1 MKKKKPPYQLDIGA
15 RFWNDPVA
23 GEVASSLYLPSGE
36 EEQIQRDNISR
47 QLRGRSYV
55 IQGTI
60 PTKFTIPLPTPSSE
74 VYDETSYEE
83 RRKRILAS
91 DKLTDKRKAIALKT
105 LATKS
110 KKDKDN
116 WNKVMK
122 CEKKELTTLT
132 PKQKQ
137 ELLRW
142 FDQCD
147 RIYNHC
153 VRKGHVLDDRN
164 KTLIKKA
171 LDLTGVTSI
180 ENIEDLN
187 TASQFLP
194 RSPYL
199 LTESIDDNLQGLFSE
214 TTLAEIKKAEEDLA
228 RSSSKTFRGLFYEST
243 LNGVKDKLENMD
255 LNFMTL
261 RKKIF
266 SEILGQSE
274 QKRQKMVCPHAVLA
288 DEVRVYCSN
297 LKSCLTNKKNG
308 NIPHFQ
314 LRERQSRRDFKTLLI
329 PSKSVIKGG
338 FYKSYLGPIKNFRDL
353 VPEKVTCDC
362 RLVYDRKA
370 KKFYL
375 TIPRYHD
382 KKLNPDKKP
391 LWVGDPGE
399 VVFMSYYA
407 MDEYGYMGENMKIP
421 LLKYRN
427 AISVLQRILSKRVNK
442 KGQPLRNRR
451 RLKERINAYHRRI
464 RNLVKELHNQ
474 IAIHLCR
481 TYHTI
486 MIPKFATQDM
496 VSHKTQMRRNK
507 EMIQKITSEEKD
519 PDKIKERLKMFSRRN
534 RLNAKVSFVL
544 NALSHYKFQQH
555 LLHKAEEHGCRVV
568 FVTEEYTSKTCGR
581 CGRIGAVFKEREKRC
596 DHCGYRMNR
605 DINGA
610 RNILIKNW
618 SQCLEKTSVDL
629 SVNIPEETSPEGM
642 FRRNAE
648 PGAIVPED
656 SQIEQNRNKGRKI
669 LVRGKRPKRS
679 SKMLSTNDCE
689 SNNWKAGVCV
699 PGPET
704 VVGEGMPG

>member
-1 MKKKKPPYQLDIGA
+1 MKKRKPPDQLDIGA

-23 GEVASSLYLPSGE
+23 VEVASDLYLPSGK

-47 QLRGRSYV
+47 HLRGRSFV
-55 IQGTI
+55 IQGNM
-60 PTKFTIPLPTPSSE
+60 PTKFTVSLPTPSSE
-74 VYDETSYEE
+74 VYNETAYEE
-83 RRKRILAS
+83 RRKKIS
-91 DKLTDKRKAIALKT
+91 TNDKLSDKRKATALKT

-110 KKDKDN
+110 KKDKEN

-132 PKQKQ
+132 PKQKHDLI
-137 ELLRW
+137 EW

-153 VRKGHVLDDRN
+153 VRKGHALGDRN
-164 KTLIKKA
+164 KTLIKDA
-171 LDLTGVTSI
+171 LDLTEITSK
-180 ENIEDLN
+180 ENIEGLN
-187 TASQFLP
+187 TSSNLLVK
-194 RSPYL
+194 SPYL
-199 LTESIDDNLQGLFSE
+199 FADSIDENLHGFFNKAS
-214 TTLAEIKKAEEDLA
+214 LAEIKKAEEDLA
-228 RSSSKTFRGLFYEST
+228 RSSRKTFRGLFYEST
-243 LNGVKDKLENMD
+243 LNGMRDKLENVD

-261 RKKIF
+261 IKKIF
-266 SEILGQSE
+266 SEVLTQDERG
-274 QKRQKMVCPHAVLA
+274 RQNMVCPYAVLA

-297 LKSCLTNKKNG
+297 LKSCITNKKNG
-308 NIPHFQ
+308 NIRHFR
-314 LRERQSRRDFKTLLI
+314 LRERRSKRDFKTLLI
-329 PSKSVIKGG
+329 SSNHVTGDG
-338 FYKSYLGPIKNFRDL
+338 FYKSYLGPIKNFQDI

-375 TIPRYHD
+375 NIPRYHD
-382 KKLNPDKKP
+382 KKLDSNKKP

-407 MDEYGYMGENMKIP
+407 MDEYGYMGENMKVP
-421 LLKYRN
+421 LLKCRN
-427 AISVLQRILSKRVNK
+427 AISLLQRNLSKRVNK

-451 RLKERINAYHRRI
+451 RLKDRINAYHRRI
-464 RNLVKELHNQ
+464 KNLVKELHNQ

-486 MIPKFATQDM
+486 MIPKFTTQDM
-496 VSHKTQMRRNK
+496 ISHKTQRRRNK
-507 EMIQKITSEEKD
+507 EMITKITSEEKD
-519 PDKIKERLKMFSRRN
+519 PDKIKERLKTFSHQN

-544 NALSHYKFQQH
+544 NALSHHKFQQH
-555 LLHKAEEHGCRVV
+555 LLHKAEEYGCRVV
-568 FVTEEYTSKTCGR
+568 IVTEEYTSKTCGR
-581 CGRIGAVFKEREKRC
+581 CGRIDSVFKGREKRC

-618 SQCLEKTSVDL
+618 SQCLEKTSGDL
-629 SVNIPEETSPEGM
+629 SINIPEETSSEEM

-656 SQIEQNRNKGRKI
+656 SHIEQNRIKNRKI
-669 LVRGKRPKRS
+669 LVRGRRPKRS
-679 SKMLSTNDCE
+679 SENDV
-689 SNNWKAGVCV
+689 NNDL
-699 PGPET
+699 
-704 VVGEGMPG
+704 

>member
-1 MKKKKPPYQLDIGA
+1 MKKRKPPDKLDIGA

-23 GEVASSLYLPSGE
+23 VEVASDLYLPSGE
-36 EEQIQRDNISR
+36 EKQIQRDNISR
-47 QLRGRSYV
+47 QLRGRSFV
-55 IQGTI
+55 IQGTL
-60 PTKFTIPLPTPSSE
+60 PTKFTVSLPTPSSE
-74 VYDETSYEE
+74 VYDETAYEE
-83 RRKRILAS
+83 RRKKISTNDKLS
-91 DKLTDKRKAIALKT
+91 DKKKAIALKT

-110 KKDKDN
+110 KKDKEN
-116 WNKVMK
+116 WNKVIK
-122 CEKKELTTLT
+122 CERKELSTLT

-137 ELLRW
+137 DLLEW

-153 VRKGHVLDDRN
+153 VRKGHTLGDRN
-164 KTLIKKA
+164 KALIAEA
-171 LDLTGVTSI
+171 LNLTVITSK
-180 ENIEDLN
+180 ENIEELN
-187 TASQFLP
+187 TSSDFLSK
-194 RSPYL
+194 SPYL
-199 LTESIDDNLQGLFSE
+199 LTDSIDENLHGLFTKAS
-214 TTLAEIKKAEEDLA
+214 LAKIKKAEEDLA
-228 RSSSKTFRGLFYEST
+228 RSSRKTFKGLFYEST
-243 LNGVKDKLENMD
+243 LSGMRDKLENMD

-266 SEILGQSE
+266 SEVLTQDERG
-274 QKRQKMVCPHAVLA
+274 KRNMICPYAVLE

-308 NIPHFQ
+308 NIRHFR
-314 LRERQSRRDFKTLLI
+314 LRERKSKRDFKTLLI
-329 PSKSVIKGG
+329 PSNHVTGDG

-353 VPEKVTCDC
+353 VPEEVKCDC

-375 TIPRYHD
+375 NIPRYHD

-407 MDEYGYMGENMKIP
+407 MDEYGYMGENMRIP
-421 LLKYRN
+421 LLKCRN
-427 AISVLQRILSKRVNK
+427 AISLLQRILSKRVNK
-442 KGQPLRNRR
+442 KGRSLRNKR

-486 MIPKFATQDM
+486 MIPKFATHDM
-496 VSHKTQMRRNK
+496 VSHKVQRRRNK

-519 PDKIKERLKMFSRRN
+519 PDKIKERLKTFSRQN

-544 NALSHYKFQQH
+544 NALSHYQFQQH
-555 LLHKAEEHGCRVV
+555 LLHKAEEYGCRVV
-568 FVTEEYTSKTCGR
+568 IVTEEYTSKTCGR
-581 CGRIGAVFKEREKRC
+581 CGRIGSVFNKREKRC
-596 DHCGYRMNR
+596 DDCGYGMNR

-618 SQCLEKTSVDL
+618 GQCLEKTSEDL

-648 PGAIVPED
+648 PGSIVPED

-679 SKMLSTNDCE
+679 SKND
-689 SNNWKAGVCV
+689 VIQ
-699 PGPET
+699 
-704 VVGEGMPG
+704 

>member
-1 MKKKKPPYQLDIGA
+1 M
-15 RFWNDPVA
+15 
-23 GEVASSLYLPSGE
+23 
-36 EEQIQRDNISR
+36 
-47 QLRGRSYV
+47 
-55 IQGTI
+55 

-83 RRKRILAS
+83 RRKRILTS

-105 LATKS
+105 LATKA
-110 KKDKDN
+110 KKDKEN

-122 CEKKELTTLT
+122 CDWKELTTLT
-132 PKQKQ
+132 PKQKRD
-137 ELLRW
+137 LLGW

-153 VRKGHVLDDRN
+153 VRKGQAQNERN
-164 KTLIKKA
+164 KTLIKEA
-171 LDLTGVTSI
+171 LDLTGITSK
-180 ENIEDLN
+180 ENIDALN
-187 TASQFLP
+187 SSFHFSP

-199 LTESIDDNLQGLFSE
+199 LTDSIDENLQGFFNE
-214 TTLAEIKKAEEDLA
+214 TSLVEIKKAEEDLA
-228 RSSSKTFRGLFYEST
+228 RSSRKTFRGLFYEST
-243 LNGVKDKLENMD
+243 LNGMKDKIENMD

-261 RKKIF
+261 KKKIL
-266 SEILGQSE
+266 SEVLTENERGKQN
-274 QKRQKMVCPHAVLA
+274 MVCPYAVLA

-297 LKSCLTNKKNG
+297 LKSCITNKKNG
-308 NIPHFQ
+308 NIGHFR
-314 LRERQSRRDFKTLLI
+314 LRERQSKRNFKTLLI
-329 PSKSVIKGG
+329 LSSLITDEG

-353 VPEKVTCDC
+353 VPEEVTCDC

-375 TIPRYHD
+375 NIPRYHD
-382 KKLNPDKKP
+382 KKLDSDKKP

-427 AISVLQRILSKRVNK
+427 AISLLQRILSKRVNK

-451 RLKERINAYHRRI
+451 RLKERINMYHRRI

-474 IAIHLCR
+474 IAIHLCK

-486 MIPKFATQDM
+486 MIPKFTTQDM
-496 VSHKTQMRRNK
+496 ISHKTQRRRNK
-507 EMIQKITSEEKD
+507 EMITKIISEEKD
-519 PDKIKERLKMFSRRN
+519 PDKIKERLKTFSRRN

-555 LLHKAEEHGCRVV
+555 LLHKAEEYGCRVV
-568 FVTEEYTSKTCGR
+568 VVTEEYTSKTCGR
-581 CGRIGAVFKEREKRC
+581 CGRIGSVFKEREKRC

-618 SQCLEKTSVDL
+618 SQCLEKTSEDL
-629 SVNIPEETSPEGM
+629 SVNVPEETSEGT

-679 SKMLSTNDCE
+679 SKMMS
-689 SNNWKAGVCV
+689 SNNL
-699 PGPET
+699 
-704 VVGEGMPG
+704 